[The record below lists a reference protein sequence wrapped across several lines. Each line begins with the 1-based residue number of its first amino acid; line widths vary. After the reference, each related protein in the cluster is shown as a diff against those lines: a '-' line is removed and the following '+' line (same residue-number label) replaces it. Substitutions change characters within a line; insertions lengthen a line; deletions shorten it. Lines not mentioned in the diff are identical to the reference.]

1 MLEEILELHK
11 AGRLEDAEGRYR
23 ELLAFNPD
31 DPEVLHLLGALRR
44 QRGDVV
50 EAIALVSRAAE
61 LAPERANFQ
70 TTLGG
75 LLMHVRQWERSRAA
89 FARAVEL
96 NPNLTSAYSALAQ
109 IAMLLRD
116 HDEAEKH
123 FKLALRAGEERVEVF
138 TGYGNLLLARGK
150 PEAALQY
157 LTRAVELFPQVASAQ
172 GSLGR
177 AYLNT
182 GHFAFAERALA
193 NAIALDPQFH
203 TGRLLLAEAQFKLK
217 RYDDARATLAPL
229 IDSPRNRGDALAM
242 RGDIARAQDRHD
254 EAIAD
259 YRESLAAKPGSAP
272 VVEALTWCLLRGGRR
287 AEAIDV
293 LHAHL
298 TQKPDDAPAQR
309 QLAQLLA
316 QHGDF
321 VRAAD
326 ALRIALDATPD
337 DTELRDSYAAVLE
350 LTGNLEAAEDEAD
363 RVLARVPSDPG
374 AAQLK
379 ARALL
384 RRGAGQDAL
393 AVLAKADDAALP
405 GPVRRLGFALRG
417 HAHLAAREPEAAV
430 ADWIRSQELR
440 GGSTGLPPIPD
451 IPPSFAHQVEDTAA
465 RAATNSAIVPAAL
478 LLGAP
483 GSGVDLLA
491 ALIADSPALH
501 LLADRFST
509 DARNDPFSTPDVVRM
524 LGRLDDGDARILAR
538 HYERPLQRLAPRADA
553 KLVEWLPHWDARY
566 LPMILRI
573 FGRVPV
579 IVATRDPRD
588 ALVQWLAFGCPQG
601 LSCADPVGAAA
612 WLESAH
618 AHLRWAR
625 EHGEVPMTWIDTS
638 DLAARPE
645 DAGRAVADA
654 LGVAPIVPGEHFTR
668 ATRILGG
675 LPSRLPAGTWTAFE
689 EALAPAFAK
698 LSGT

>member
-11 AGRLEDAEGRYR
+11 AGRLDEAEGRYR
-23 ELLAFNPD
+23 ELLVFNPD

-50 EAIALVSRAAE
+50 EAIGLVSRAAE

-70 TTLGG
+70 STLGG

-109 IAMLLRD
+109 IAMLLRQ

-138 TGYGNLLLARGK
+138 TGYGSLLLARGK
-150 PEAALQY
+150 PEQALQY

-229 IDSPRNRGDALAM
+229 IDVPRYRGDALAM
-242 RGDIARAQDRHD
+242 RGDVARAQDRHD
-254 EAIAD
+254 EAIAN
-259 YRESLAAKPGSAP
+259 YRESLATKPGNAP

-293 LHAHL
+293 LTAHL
-298 TQKPDDAPAQR
+298 KQKPGDAPAQR

-316 QHGDF
+316 QQGDF

-326 ALRIALDATPD
+326 ALRVAVATTPD
-337 DTELRDSYAAVLE
+337 DEELRNSYAAVLE
-350 LTGNLEAAEDEAD
+350 LTGELDAAEAEAD
-363 RVLARVPSDPG
+363 RVLARTAADAG

-379 ARALL
+379 ARALV
-384 RRGAGQDAL
+384 RRGAGKEAL
-393 AVLAKADDAALP
+393 AVLAKADDASLP
-405 GPVRRLGFALRG
+405 VPVRRLGFALKG
-417 HAHLAAREPEAAV
+417 HAHFVAREPDAAV
-430 ADWIRSQELR
+430 TDWIRSQELR
-440 GGSTGLPPIPD
+440 GGSIDLPPIPG
-451 IPPSFAHQVEDTAA
+451 IPASFAQQVEDAAA
-465 RAATNSAIVPAAL
+465 RAAANSAVVPAAL

-491 ALIADSPALH
+491 ALLADSPALQM
-501 LLADRFST
+501 LSDRFST
-509 DARNDPFSTPDVVRM
+509 QPRNDPFSTPDVVRM

-538 HYERPLQRLAPRADA
+538 HYERPLQRLALNPGA
-553 KLVEWLPHWDARY
+553 KLIEWLPHWDARY
-566 LPMILRI
+566 LPMILRV
-573 FGRVPV
+573 FGPLPV
-579 IVATRDPRD
+579 IVASRDPRD

-625 EHGEVPMTWIDTS
+625 EHGGLPMTWIDTS
-638 DLAARPE
+638 ELALRPE
-645 DAGRAVADA
+645 VAGAAVAAA
-654 LGVAPIVPGEHFTR
+654 LGIEPIVPRENFTR

-689 EALAPAFAK
+689 DALAPAFAK